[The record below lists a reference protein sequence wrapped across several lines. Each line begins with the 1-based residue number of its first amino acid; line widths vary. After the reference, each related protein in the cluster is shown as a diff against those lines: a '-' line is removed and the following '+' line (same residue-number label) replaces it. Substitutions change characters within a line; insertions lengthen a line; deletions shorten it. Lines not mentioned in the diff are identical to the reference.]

1 MEILAVILAAAAAV
15 FGLLAWRRPLPPP
28 PAPAPPP
35 DLTPLLTRVD
45 YLDRTMREELSR
57 NRQELSQA
65 VDSVRNASGESFELV
80 SARLEQVHR
89 GLGEMQSLAAGVGDL
104 RRLLSNVKTR
114 GTWGEV
120 QLSALLEQI
129 LSPEQYERNFA
140 VTGTSE
146 RVEFAVRMPVG
157 DETIWLP
164 IDAKFPQEDYD
175 RLISATDAA
184 AAEAAAVQL
193 ERRIKLFAKEISTK
207 YIAPPRTTDYAVL
220 FLPTE
225 GLYAEVLRRPGLMDS
240 LLRDCHVHIT
250 GPTTLGALLSTLR
263 YGHQRLAIEK
273 KAGEAWRVLGA
284 AKTEFQKYADSVDK
298 VRKKLEEATAAVD
311 QTQVR
316 TRAIQRSLRDVE
328 PLPEQRHLALDDSAD
343 RALP

>member
-1 MEILAVILAAAAAV
+1 MELLVVVAVVLAAAAAL
-15 FGLLAWRRPLPPP
+15 FGMLAWRRPLPSPP
-28 PAPAPPP
+28 PAP
-35 DLTPLLTRVD
+35 DLTPLLTRVE

-57 NRQELSQA
+57 NRQELAQA
-65 VDSVRNASGESFELV
+65 VDSVRSASGESFELV

-120 QLSALLEQI
+120 QLSGLLEQM

-157 DETIWLP
+157 DESIWLP

-175 RLISATDAA
+175 RLISATDPA
-184 AAEAAAVQL
+184 AAEQAAVQL
-193 ERRIKLFAKEISTK
+193 ERRIKLFARDISTK

-225 GLYAEVLRRPGLMDS
+225 GLYAEVLRRPGLMDT
-240 LLRDCHVHIT
+240 LLRDCRVHIT

-263 YGHQRLAIEK
+263 YGHQRLAIER

-284 AKTEFQKYADSVDK
+284 AKTEFHKYAESLEK
-298 VRKKLEEATAAVD
+298 VRKKLDEATAAVD

-328 PLPEQRHLALDDSAD
+328 PLPEQGDLALDGE
-343 RALP
+343 

>member
-1 MEILAVILAAAAAV
+1 MELLIVAAMVLAAAAAV
-15 FGLLAWRRPLPPP
+15 FGLLAWRRPLPAPP
-28 PAPAPPP
+28 PPP
-35 DLTPLLTRVD
+35 DLTPLLTRVE

-57 NRQELSQA
+57 NRQELAQA
-65 VDSVRNASGESFELV
+65 VDSVRSASGESFELV
-80 SARLEQVHR
+80 SSRLEQVHR
-89 GLGEMQSLAAGVGDL
+89 GLGEMQSLATGVGDL

-120 QLSALLEQI
+120 QLSGLLEQM

-175 RLISATDAA
+175 RLVSATDAA
-184 AAEAAAVQL
+184 AAEQAAMQL
-193 ERRIKLFAKEISTK
+193 ERRVKLFAREISTK

-240 LLRDCHVHIT
+240 LLRDCRVHIT

-263 YGHQRLAIEK
+263 YGHQRLAIER

-284 AKTEFQKYADSVDK
+284 AKTEFQKYAESLEK
-298 VRKKLEEATAAVD
+298 VRKKLDETTSAID
-311 QTQVR
+311 QAQVR
-316 TRAIQRSLRDVE
+316 TRAVQRSLRDVE
-328 PLPEQRHLALDDSAD
+328 PLPEQRDLALDPDVE
-343 RALP
+343 

>member
-1 MEILAVILAAAAAV
+1 MELLVVVAVILAAAAAV
-15 FGLLAWRRPLPPP
+15 FGLLAWRRPLPVPL
-28 PAPAPPP
+28 PPP
-35 DLTPLLTRVD
+35 DLTPLLSRVD
-45 YLDRTMREELSR
+45 YLDRTLREELAR

-120 QLSALLEQI
+120 QLSALLEQM
-129 LSPEQYERNFA
+129 LSPEQYERNFP

-157 DETIWLP
+157 DEIIWLP
-164 IDAKFPQEDYD
+164 IDAKFPQEDYE
-175 RLISATDAA
+175 RLISATDPAGAEQAA
-184 AAEAAAVQL
+184 LQL
-193 ERRIKLFAKEISTK
+193 ERRIKLFAKEVSTK

-225 GLYAEVLRRPGLMDS
+225 GLYAEVLRRPGLMDC
-240 LLRDCHVHIT
+240 LLRDCRVHIT

-284 AKTEFQKYADSVDK
+284 AKTEFQKYADSIDK
-298 VRKKLEEATAAVD
+298 VRRKLEEATAAVD

-328 PLPEQRHLALDDSAD
+328 PLPEQQNLALDETEP
-343 RALP
+343 RA